1 MKVLGVVVEYNP
13 LHRGHLYHLG
23 SSIKLIAPDFIVAV
37 MSGNFVQ
44 RGEPAIVDKFARVEM
59 ALKAG
64 IDVVIELPTVY
75 AIQDANG
82 FATGSIK
89 TLDATNVVTDVV
101 FGSESDDIKT
111 LEKVASIIVEE
122 SEEYKASLKKY
133 LKRGLSFPNARRY
146 AILEQVSKAKEKI
159 DIEQIKYSNNILG
172 VEYLAVLQ
180 RIRSQMRAHT
190 IKRTGSSYN
199 DERISDI
206 PSATAIRKTIKL
218 GEKILGIPQFTRH
231 ILERE
236 FSAGRGPVFVEDLFE
251 FMRLKVVMLKREE
264 LEKLYGFNEGIAKRM
279 IKAIKDSHDM
289 RNFLIKVKTKRFTFT
304 RIKRRALYIVL
315 DLGREFVKESN
326 EFGPQYLRILGFTHR
341 GRKLLR
347 IMSTHA
353 SKPVITNVSK
363 FSRVLEKRSVNVSL
377 AQQQLTLDLK
387 STDLYTLLFKNESER
402 KIHRDFCKP
411 LEIE

>member
-13 LHRGHLYHLG
+13 LHRGHMYHLD
-23 SSIKLIAPDFIVAV
+23 SSIKLIVPDFIVAV

-44 RGEPAIVDKFARVEM
+44 RGEPAIVDKFARTEM

-75 AIQDANG
+75 AIQDASG

-89 TLDATNVVTDVV
+89 ILDATNVVTDVV
-101 FGSESDDIKT
+101 FGSESNDIKT
-111 LEKVASIIVEE
+111 LERVASIIVEE
-122 SEEYKASLKKY
+122 SEEYRSSLKRY
-133 LKRGLSFPNARRY
+133 LKNGLSFPNARRY
-146 AILEQVSKAKEKI
+146 AIFDQISKEGI
-159 DIEQIKYSNNILG
+159 DIEQIKYPNNILG

-180 RIRSQMRAHT
+180 RIKSQMRAHT
-190 IKRTGSSYN
+190 IKRIGSSYN
-199 DERISDI
+199 DERISEI
-206 PSATAIRKTIKL
+206 PSATAVRKSIRF
-218 GEKILGIPQFTRH
+218 GEKILGIPRFTHH

-251 FMRLKVVMLKREE
+251 FMRLKMVILGREG

-279 IKAIKDSHDM
+279 IKAVENSHNM
-289 RNFLIKVKTKRFTFT
+289 RNFLTKTKTKRFTFT
-304 RIKRRALYIVL
+304 RIKRRALYAVL
-315 DLGREFVKESN
+315 DINREFVKESN
-326 EFGPQYLRILGFTHR
+326 EFGPQYLRILGFTRR

-363 FSRVLEKRSVNVSL
+363 FNKALEKRSVNVSL
-377 AQQQLTLDLK
+377 AHQQLTLDLK
-387 STDLYTLLFKNESER
+387 STDFYSLLFKNEIER
-402 KIHRDFCKP
+402 KVHRDFCKP
-411 LEIE
+411 LEIQ